1 MTTEIPLSKLKQ
13 DRDKKKLS
21 KTLKRQEFKW
31 LDVHNAINLITG
43 QLQIYL
49 TTLNSIKQLPV
60 EAKQILDK
68 DKEFINNVDTLSRD
82 VGNYFLK
89 ISNIINKIPQPHQ
102 TVNEATHMA
111 YLDAFIEVSS
121 LGDDVS
127 HALMPIFTYLN
138 IIITETIHN
147 LELSNDTRN

>member
-31 LDVHNAINLITG
+31 LDVHNTINLITG

-60 EAKQILDK
+60 EAKQILDENKELNLLLKNESDK
-68 DKEFINNVDTLSRD
+68 D
-82 VGNYFLK
+82 
-89 ISNIINKIPQPHQ
+89 
-102 TVNEATHMA
+102 
-111 YLDAFIEVSS
+111 
-121 LGDDVS
+121 
-127 HALMPIFTYLN
+127 
-138 IIITETIHN
+138 HN
-147 LELSNDTRN
+147 LRIKFTDQ